1 MRKLAQRTY
10 SEESGFTLIE
20 LLMAILIIG
29 LLAAIALPNYLG
41 QRSKAQ
47 DSSAKSN
54 ARNMVSQMESCFTDN
69 ITYLGGTTSGTSV
82 STCLGST
89 TGLTIGTA
97 TGKVDVTAS
106 AATTYT
112 VVAHSASGGNF
123 TIVKNPSGVVSR
135 SCTPAGS
142 GGCPFGGLW

>member
-1 MRKLAQRTY
+1 MRKLVTRTY
-10 SEESGFTLIE
+10 SDESGFTLVE

-54 ARNMVSQMESCFTDN
+54 ARNMVSQLEACFTDGL
-69 ITYLGGTTSGTSV
+69 TYVGSTTSGTSV
-82 STCLGST
+82 STCLSST

-97 TGKVDVTAS
+97 TGKADVTAA

-135 SCTPAGS
+135 SCTPVGS